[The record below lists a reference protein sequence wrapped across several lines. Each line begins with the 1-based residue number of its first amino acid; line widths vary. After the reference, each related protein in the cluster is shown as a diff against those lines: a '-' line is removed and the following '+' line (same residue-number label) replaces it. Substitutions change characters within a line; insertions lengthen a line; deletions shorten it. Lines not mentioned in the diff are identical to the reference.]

1 MHQIGSIKQR
11 RIDYRKWSTTF
22 AIMTCFLYSSLFFL
36 LLFFLFPR
44 CLCSDPY
51 AHITTIPVYYTVAYV
66 LAVLY
71 NLGGVIATVL
81 VVLQLSKRQCK
92 YFKVYIAITISTEVL
107 LFFVAIFAAYFSS
120 FDVSEYEAMLY
131 EFTTS
136 FLVKDEVQPHMTNF
150 LSAIQGFFSVLKTD
164 LDIDNETF
172 GMRETFEVFLK
183 PEVVVISEAALNVLK
198 IWVVFQLFLVNC
210 IFVAT
215 CVFLYLYYR
224 AITESEKFKTAHRV
238 QEISINENLLNNERP
253 SLKEGGSCEADKK
266 TIRISLT
273 SSTYLNESL
282 L

>member
-1 MHQIGSIKQR
+1 MYQMSSIKQR

-44 CLCSDPY
+44 CLCPDAY
-51 AHITTIPVYYTVAYV
+51 AHIASIPVYYTVAYV

-92 YFKVYIAITISTEVL
+92 YFKLYIAITISTEVFL
-107 LFFVAIFAAYFSS
+107 LFAAVFTAYFSS
-120 FDVSEYEAMLY
+120 FDVSEYEEMLY

-136 FLVKDEVQPHMTNF
+136 FLVKDEVRPHMTNF
-150 LSAIQGFFSVLKTD
+150 LSAMQGFFSVLKTD
-164 LDIDNETF
+164 LDIDKESF
-172 GMRETFEVFLK
+172 GVLEMFEVFLK

-198 IWVVFQLFLVNC
+198 VWVVFQLFVVNC

-238 QEISINENLLNNERP
+238 QEISINENILKNERL
-253 SLKEGGSCEADKK
+253 SLKESDSCETNKK

-273 SSTYLNESL
+273 SSSYLDESL